1 MSTSSSRIDI
11 LVYFGGELSEDGWSV
26 TYDRPIAVMRIPRS
40 STYAQFLAR
49 IYQKIGAD
57 SNEYLLKVSA
67 KYSCTYL
74 GHIKETVVEI
84 KDDDTL
90 SFFLDPA
97 AEIPSME
104 VYVETTQIHTE
115 VNPQMSQQ
123 WGEAVPQMSQ
133 QWGDANPQMSQH
145 SDDVNQQMSQQWG
158 DDNPQMSQQWGEYMS
173 LLANPGFHSTSN
185 TDFLGGTSN
194 PNFCAGTSNPNLCTG
209 TSHYDADFYTPDM
222 VAVSR
227 GLENIE
233 INYTEPTHPHTHDDE
248 NFMPH
253 EDENTDHIADTF
265 ANRSDEG
272 SEPDE
277 VEFPIPLENGPNDVD
292 INVIAEEFA
301 RGMSSSSE
309 QIMSNRTTQQTYYRS
324 IPFFDQT
331 FPEIPADSVDVPTLK
346 YAKFYNTNE
355 GRLDVG
361 MLFKNKEALIEAVKD
376 HSARHARREYY
387 VTESSKTKWK
397 VLCKHSTPGQVKCN
411 PTFAIKHVI
420 QTVKDHTG
428 YDIPYQKAWYS
439 LKMAREIVYGTWESS
454 VQKLPKYMGAVQKYN
469 PGTIV
474 QWKHK
479 ALHPTG
485 AYVIGYVFWA
495 FKPCIEGFKFCR
507 NIISVDGTHLYT
519 RYKHKMLIAA
529 TMDGNQQVLPLAF
542 AIVDDES
549 YASWKW
555 FLQQL
560 SRHVIRGRR
569 GVCLISDRHAGI
581 IKAVNESSEFV
592 PPNGVH
598 RYCLRHVCSNFNS
611 HHKNIVLKDLCWRA
625 GSEYQIRKFNR
636 IMEEIKGQKL
646 EAFTFLD
653 RINKE
658 KWTASHDGGWRCG
671 ILTTNMSECINGVL
685 KGARRLPVT
694 AIVEITLQRTAHY
707 FRERALRSA
716 VMLSNG
722 QLWTDFAKKKFT
734 DWGEKSITHTVTKYD
749 HLQQSASVVTKRQ
762 QGLGF
767 NTHVVKLANREC
779 SCGKWN
785 QFGIPCSH
793 AQKVCAA
800 YNINAASM
808 VKDYYD
814 VRAYKNTYS
823 KALQPVQ
830 SEEYWDVPNFE
841 LVHDTTIRTSTRPG
855 RSQTSRI
862 QNEMDWRQT
871 RARQQAQRRGESSRQ
886 SNVIE
891 QDYPQ

>member
-1 MSTSSSRIDI
+1 
-11 LVYFGGELSEDGWSV
+11 
-26 TYDRPIAVMRIPRS
+26 
-40 STYAQFLAR
+40 
-49 IYQKIGAD
+49 
-57 SNEYLLKVSA
+57 
-67 KYSCTYL
+67 
-74 GHIKETVVEI
+74 
-84 KDDDTL
+84 
-90 SFFLDPA
+90 
-97 AEIPSME
+97 
-104 VYVETTQIHTE
+104 
-115 VNPQMSQQ
+115 
-123 WGEAVPQMSQ
+123 
-133 QWGDANPQMSQH
+133 
-145 SDDVNQQMSQQWG
+145 
-158 DDNPQMSQQWGEYMS
+158 MS

-185 TDFLGGTSN
+185 TDFLGD
-194 PNFCAGTSNPNLCTG
+194 
-209 TSHYDADFYTPDM
+209 YYTPDM

-233 INYTEPTHPHTHDDE
+233 INYTEPTHPHTHVSE

-253 EDENTDHIADTF
+253 EDENADHIADTF
-265 ANRSDEG
+265 ANCSDEG

-277 VEFPIPLENGPNDVD
+277 VEFPIPPENGPNDVD

-301 RGMSSSSE
+301 RG
-309 QIMSNRTTQQTYYRS
+309 
-324 IPFFDQT
+324 
-331 FPEIPADSVDVPTLK
+331 
-346 YAKFYNTNE
+346 
-355 GRLDVG
+355 
-361 MLFKNKEALIEAVKD
+361 
-376 HSARHARREYY
+376 
-387 VTESSKTKWK
+387 
-397 VLCKHSTPGQVKCN
+397 QVKCN

-420 QTVKDHTG
+420 QAVKDHTG

-474 QWKHK
+474 EWKHK

-485 AYVIGYVFWA
+485 AYVIG
-495 FKPCIEGFKFCR
+495 
-507 NIISVDGTHLYT
+507 
-519 RYKHKMLIAA
+519 YKHKMLIAA

-707 FRERALRSA
+707 FRERALRSG

-722 QLWTDFAKKKFT
+722 QLWTILQKRSLQI
-734 DWGEKSITHTVTKYD
+734 GEKNLLLIQSRNTITCNNPPRSLQNANKDLDSTPMLSNLLTGNVHAANGINLVSLALTLKKYP
-749 HLQQSASVVTKRQ
+749 SE
-762 QGLGF
+762 LGHAMWEKNIESGGSSLKGALPLVEG
-767 NTHVVKLANREC
+767 NT
-779 SCGKWN
+779 
-785 QFGIPCSH
+785 
-793 AQKVCAA
+793 AA
-800 YNINAASM
+800 
-808 VKDYYD
+808 
-814 VRAYKNTYS
+814 
-823 KALQPVQ
+823 
-830 SEEYWDVPNFE
+830 
-841 LVHDTTIRTSTRPG
+841 G
-855 RSQTSRI
+855 
-862 QNEMDWRQT
+862 
-871 RARQQAQRRGESSRQ
+871 
-886 SNVIE
+886 
-891 QDYPQ
+891 